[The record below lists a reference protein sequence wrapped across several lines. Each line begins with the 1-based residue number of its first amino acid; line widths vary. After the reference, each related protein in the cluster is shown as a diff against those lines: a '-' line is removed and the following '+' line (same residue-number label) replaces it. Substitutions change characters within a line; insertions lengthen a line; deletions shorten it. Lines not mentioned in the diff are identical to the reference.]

1 MTKST
6 IQKRLDEFKNH
17 TLDEYLANA
26 VRKQD
31 DIKVSSVA
39 QELYRGLNI
48 YADFTSSPEAFKNA
62 INEKKFDVKQ
72 FNQNIILFALTLKHI
87 EKIAEKD
94 EEVKKALP
102 SLQEKM
108 NTINKNIVNIAP
120 KLGYTV
126 SYYSL
131 EKLEGKNFKEVK
143 EILKNDFGTEPNFKA
158 IFSAEILNKI
168 SDLFAF
174 IGGLYTQNNNLFVP
188 LLSDKKE
195 QEKKKESDKTNV
207 KIIQDSQKTE
217 NIVSDKKQQKQ
228 ENGYVSNTLSTYGKK
243 IFIAGLVSEIVGG
256 LLVVGSFYYLPLL
269 GFGLTGLGLVAL
281 GSMAVFVGGI
291 SWIAG
296 SIGEFIHNRREK
308 KKKEL
313 EKEANIK
320 ELERDKKDI
329 SDLKEILE
337 KKDKKARKEA
347 LSIFECAFK
356 QPDPAIRKEAMFY
369 FEKAIFTSD
378 SPEDILDLYKVALK
392 SPYKDV
398 KSKANGLIKKVLTD
412 GKQ

>member
-6 IQKRLDEFKNH
+6 IQKRLDNFKNH

-26 VRKQD
+26 VRKQEN
-31 DIKVSSVA
+31 IKVAPVV
-39 QELYRGLNI
+39 QELYRGLNLYI
-48 YADFTSSPEAFKNA
+48 DFTSSPEAFKNA
-62 INEKKFDVKQ
+62 LNEKKLDIKQ

-94 EEVKKALP
+94 EEVKKSLP

-108 NTINKNIVNIAP
+108 NTINENIVKIAP

-131 EKLEGKNFKEVK
+131 DKLEGKNFKEVK
-143 EILKNDFGTEPNFKA
+143 EILKNDFGTEPNFEA

-174 IGGLYTQNNNLFVP
+174 IGGLYTQNNLSVP
-188 LLSDKKE
+188 ILSDKNE
-195 QEKKKESDKTNV
+195 QEEKKESNKTNV
-207 KIIQDSQKTE
+207 KIMQEPQKTE
-217 NIVSDKKQQKQ
+217 NSVPNKKEQKQ
-228 ENGYVSNTLSTYGKK
+228 TNGNASNALRSYGKK
-243 IFIAGLVSEIVGG
+243 IFIAGLVSELVGG
-256 LLVVGSFYYLPLL
+256 LLVVGGFYYLPIL
-269 GFGLTGLGLVAL
+269 GFGLAGLGLVAL
-281 GSMAVFVGGI
+281 GSMAVFVGGV

-296 SIGEFIHNRREK
+296 LIGDAIHNRNEK
-308 KKKEL
+308 KKEEQ
-313 EKEANIK
+313 EKKASIK
-320 ELERDKKDI
+320 PLERDKKDI
-329 SDLKEILE
+329 SDLKQILE
-337 KKDKKARKEA
+337 KKDRKARKEA
-347 LSIFECAFK
+347 LPIFEYAFK

-369 FEKAIFTSD
+369 FEKALFTLD
-378 SPEDILDLYKVALK
+378 EPEDILDLYKVALK

-398 KSKANGLIKKVLTD
+398 KSKANSLIKKVLSN

>member
-1 MTKST
+1 MTKS
-6 IQKRLDEFKNH
+6 IAQKRSDEVKNH

-31 DIKVSSVA
+31 DIKVASVA
-39 QELYRGLNI
+39 QELYRGLSL
-48 YADFTSSPEAFKNA
+48 YADFTSSPEAFKSA
-62 INEKKFDVKQ
+62 LNEKKFEVKE
-72 FNQNIILFALTLKHI
+72 FNQNVIFFALTLKRI
-87 EKIAEKD
+87 EKLAEGD
-94 EEVKKALP
+94 EDLKKLLP
-102 SLQEKM
+102 TLQEKM
-108 NTINKNIVNIAP
+108 KIINENIVKIAP
-120 KLGYTV
+120 KLGYNV

-143 EILKNDFGTEPNFKA
+143 EILKNDFGVEPKIES

-168 SDLFAF
+168 SDLFTF
-174 IGGLYTQNNNLFVP
+174 IGGLYNQNNLFVP
-188 LLSDKKE
+188 VISDKKE
-195 QEKKKESDKTNV
+195 EEKKESNKGNV
-207 KIIQDSQKTE
+207 KVIHEAQKTE
-217 NIVSDKKQQKQ
+217 NNESNNKEQKQ
-228 ENGYVSNTLSTYGKK
+228 ENGYVSTTLSTYGKK

-281 GSMAVFVGGI
+281 GSMAVFVGGV

-308 KKKEL
+308 KKEEQ
-313 EKEANIK
+313 EKEASIK
-320 ELERDKKDI
+320 SLERDKKDI
-329 SDLKEILE
+329 SDLKQILE

-347 LSIFECAFK
+347 LPIFEYAFK
-356 QPDPAIRKEAMFY
+356 QSDPAIRKEAMFY
-369 FEKAIFTSD
+369 FEKALFTSD
-378 SPEDILDLYKVALK
+378 EPEYILDLYKVALK

-398 KSKANGLIKKVLTD
+398 KSKANSLIKKVLSD